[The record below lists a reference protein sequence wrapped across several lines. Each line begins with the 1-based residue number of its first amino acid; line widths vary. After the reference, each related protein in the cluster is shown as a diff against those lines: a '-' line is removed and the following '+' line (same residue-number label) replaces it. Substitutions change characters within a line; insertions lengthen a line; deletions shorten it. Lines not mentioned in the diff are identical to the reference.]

1 MKAIK
6 LFSILAV
13 SCVMIL
19 SSCSRVERN
28 CQCCGGLMGGCQD
41 ITVSEKS
48 RKLAKKECEQLSNP
62 SNVPDGYQCEL
73 K

>member
-1 MKAIK
+1 MKAFK

-13 SCVMIL
+13 SSLLIL
-19 SSCSRVERN
+19 SSCTRVERN
-28 CQCCGGLMGGCQD
+28 CQCCGGLAGGCQD
-41 ITVSEKS
+41 ITIAEKS
-48 RKLAKKECEQLSNP
+48 RKLAKQECEQYSNP